1 MKSGETNDISSA
13 LNSEI
18 TTGSQVEIYFSDKVE
33 YFGNA
38 AQTIA
43 FLKRED
49 FSVLN
54 LKAELDLDKLLDQT
68 VNSQA

>member
-1 MKSGETNDISSA
+1 M
-13 LNSEI
+13 
-18 TTGSQVEIYFSDKVE
+18 EIYFSDKVE

-54 LKAELDLDKLLDQT
+54 LKADLDLDKLLDQT
-68 VNSQA
+68 VNSQTQPTSVDFNEERIELNT